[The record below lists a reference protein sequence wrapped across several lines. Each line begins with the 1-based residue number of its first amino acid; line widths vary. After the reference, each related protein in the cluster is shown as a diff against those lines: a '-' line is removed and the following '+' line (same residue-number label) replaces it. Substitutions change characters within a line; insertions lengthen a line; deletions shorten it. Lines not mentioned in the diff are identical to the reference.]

1 MVHNS
6 VSNALACCLQ
16 IHLPCICSSL
26 LVNGRSHQSLWLLLL
41 SEDLHRS
48 HFPQIVTHP
57 SKGFTRTCWDP
68 HLSPQGS
75 AGILNNT
82 DRRDGSWC
90 GTTAGKTALGGK
102 WIFMLLKV
110 GISGKHLLCYKH
122 VQLWALR
129 MVQRAKELAAK
140 LEDLGYVSRVH
151 LVGGKSDLPKMS
163 SSLDLCHIYAN
174 RSKTNTY
181 FLNVEPFFLIKKNS
195 RLNGT
200 RAAWLILHIFL
211 DLWHISWS
219 FLIFGTCNSAQIPLV
234 HHSGSAFPQSCIFSL
249 SFLPRR

>member
-1 MVHNS
+1 MEVEMLKGKYTRLFCSTVSMVHNS

-26 LVNGRSHQSLWLLLL
+26 LVNGCSHQSLWLLLP

-68 HLSPQGS
+68 HLSLRGS

-82 DRRDGSWC
+82 DRRDESWC

-102 WIFMLLKV
+102 RIFMLLKI
-110 GISGKHLLCYKH
+110 GISGKLLLCYEH

-151 LVGGKSDLPKMS
+151 LWEERTTFQK
-163 SSLDLCHIYAN
+163 CHPVL
-174 RSKTNTY
+174 T
-181 FLNVEPFFLIKKNS
+181 
-195 RLNGT
+195 
-200 RAAWLILHIFL
+200 
-211 DLWHISWS
+211 
-219 FLIFGTCNSAQIPLV
+219 SATHTQI
-234 HHSGSAFPQSCIFSL
+234 
-249 SFLPRR
+249 